1 MITLI
6 STIFGVLSSLL
17 PNIVNIFQKKLDYA
31 HEIELTK
38 IKMDAAREGLV
49 LQLEIEGFK
58 ADVAEGESV
67 RKHDIDIEYKGFW
80 GSLRA
85 SIRPVITYA
94 FFFLFC
100 GIKIAAFVV
109 LVQRGATPTELL
121 TLVWDSETMAIF
133 SAIVGFW
140 FGSRSIEKFNTMY
153 NGSSMFSLGS
163 NSGISSAVSGAS
175 SVTATVDKRVP
186 AAKNT
191 KKRPAGTS
199 KRDK

>member
-1 MITLI
+1 LI

-49 LQLEIEGFK
+49 LQLEVENSK

-109 LVQRGATPTELL
+109 LVQRNATPTELL

-163 NSGISSAVSGAS
+163 KSGISSAVAT
-175 SVTATVDKRVP
+175 VTASKSVP
-186 AAKNT
+186 TA

>member
-17 PNIVNIFQKKLDYA
+17 PNIINIFQKKLDYA

-49 LQLEIEGFK
+49 LQLEVENSK

-94 FFFLFC
+94 FFFLFG

-163 NSGISSAVSGAS
+163 NSSISSAISGAS
-175 SVTATVDKRVP
+175 SATVTVKSVP
-186 AAKNT
+186 TAKT
-191 KKRPAGTS
+191 SKKRLAGTG

>member
-49 LQLEIEGFK
+49 LQLQVEEIK
-58 ADVAEGESV
+58 ADIAEGESV

-133 SAIVGFW
+133 SAIIGFW
-140 FGSRSIEKFNTMY
+140 FGSRAIEKFNTLY
-153 NGSSMFSLGS
+153 NGSSMIGLGS
-163 NSGISSAVSGAS
+163 TGGFSASGTTNVTISKS
-175 SVTATVDKRVP
+175 VP
-186 AAKNT
+186 AAKIN
-191 KKRPAGTS
+191 KKRPAGTGT
-199 KRDK
+199 RDK